1 VPFRTLSTLV
11 GLIANLIPLYG
22 VPYWQSHTFQLLMLY
37 WMETVIFAFWT
48 IQRIARLPLQHR
60 SRRDAVFRQNVGHE
74 LTRNAADVWPDIG
87 GANLC

>member
-37 WMETVIFAFWT
+37 GVETVI
-48 IQRIARLPLQHR
+48 IAVLDKP
-60 SRRDAVFRQNVGHE
+60 
-74 LTRNAADVWPDIG
+74 ADRVVSG
-87 GANLC
+87 KTSVTT